1 MGTVISARGTL
12 LRSWEA
18 DKLKNSDL
26 VSDFC
31 FLLTAFSFQ
40 LSSMV
45 LLSHPAVN
53 SYTRNVALALAEQ
66 SQLDEFCTTLGWGDG
81 GSFVRLLPKAIQR
94 EWSRRQVDPLVAPK
108 VRQHGCREVARLLAP
123 HLNLSWLSRHESGPF
138 SVDAIYR
145 DLDRFV
151 AKRVASRQNLT
162 AVYCGEDGALETFRA
177 ARERG
182 LKCIYDLPIG
192 YWAAARRLFDEE
204 KEIMP
209 EFAPTLQGREES
221 FEKLERKREEAEL
234 ADRIVVCSPF
244 VADTLKE
251 SGFSDSKIS
260 VVPYGGPAPIARNRY
275 ETGVCKRPLRLL
287 FAGSIGQRKGI
298 GYLMQALLKLKGL
311 PVELT
316 LMGSF
321 VGDRSVFR
329 PYEHL
334 YRYEP
339 PRAHS
344 AVLELM
350 EQHDVLVLP
359 SLFEGFAL
367 VILEAMSRGLA
378 VIVTP
383 NTGAEEIVRDGKD
396 GFIVPIR
403 SSDALEEKIVW
414 MVHHRQETSEMG
426 LQAAKRAVEF
436 SWARFRM
443 GIQDSI
449 LQVGRPSFCP
459 GLTPTH

>member
-1 MGTVISARGTL
+1 V
-12 LRSWEA
+12 
-18 DKLKNSDL
+18 
-26 VSDFC
+26 
-31 FLLTAFSFQ
+31 
-40 LSSMV
+40 V

-53 SYTRNVALALAEQ
+53 AYTRNISLALNEQ
-66 SQLDEFCTTLGWGDG
+66 NLLDEFCTTLGWGDG
-81 GSFVRLLPKAIQR
+81 GLWMRRVPRGWRK
-94 EWSRRQVDPLVAPK
+94 EWSRRQVDAAVARK
-108 VRQHGCREVARLLAP
+108 VVRHGVREVGRLLAS
-123 HLNLSWLSRHESGPF
+123 HLYLNGLSRHESGPF
-138 SVDAIYR
+138 SVDAVYR

-221 FEKLERKREEAEL
+221 SEKLERKREEAEL

-244 VADTLKE
+244 VAATLKE
-251 SGFSDSKIS
+251 SGFADSKIS
-260 VVPYGGPAPIARNRY
+260 VVPYGGPAPIARIPC
-275 ETGVCKRPLRLL
+275 EPDLCKRPLRLL

-298 GYLMQALLKLKGL
+298 GYLMQAMQKLKGL

-321 VGDRSVFR
+321 VGDRSVFS

-334 YRYEP
+334 FRYEP

-350 EQHDVLVLP
+350 QQHDVLVLP

-367 VILEAMSRGLA
+367 VILEAMSRGLV

-383 NTGAEEIVRDGKD
+383 NTGAGEIVRDGTD

-403 SSDALEEKIVW
+403 SSEVLEEKIVW
-414 MVHHRQETSEMG
+414 MVHHRHETKEMG
-426 LQAAKRAVEF
+426 LHAARRAEEF
-436 SWARFRM
+436 SWERFRV
-443 GIQDSI
+443 GIRKAVLKFDNGSI
-449 LQVGRPSFCP
+449 PD
-459 GLTPTH
+459 

>member
-1 MGTVISARGTL
+1 V
-12 LRSWEA
+12 
-18 DKLKNSDL
+18 
-26 VSDFC
+26 
-31 FLLTAFSFQ
+31 
-40 LSSMV
+40 V

-53 SYTRNVALALAEQ
+53 AYTRNVSLALAE
-66 SQLDEFCTTLGWGDG
+66 SGLLHEFCTTLGWGDG
-81 GSFVRLLPKAIQR
+81 GTIIRHSPKAIQR

-108 VRQHGCREVARLLAP
+108 VRQHGLREAARLLAP

-145 DLDRFV
+145 DLDRFM
-151 AKRVASRQNLT
+151 AKRVASRRNLT
-162 AVYCGEDGALETFRA
+162 AVYCGEDGALETFRT
-177 ARERG
+177 ARARG
-182 LKCIYDLPIG
+182 VKCIYDLPIG
-192 YWAAARRLFDEE
+192 YWQAARRLFDEE
-204 KEIMP
+204 KELMP

-221 FEKLERKREEAEL
+221 SEKLERKREEAEL

-251 SGFSDSKIS
+251 SGFADSKIS
-260 VVPYGGPAPIARNRY
+260 VVPYGGPAPIARPPC
-275 ETGVCKRPLRLL
+275 EQDASKRPLRLL

-298 GYLMQALLKLKGL
+298 GYLLQAMQKLKGL

-321 VGDRSVFR
+321 VGDSSVFS

-334 YRYEP
+334 FRHEP

-344 AVLELM
+344 AVLDLM
-350 EQHDVLVLP
+350 QQHDVLVLP

-383 NTGAEEIVRDGKD
+383 NTGAGEIVRDGTD

-403 SSDALEEKIVW
+403 SSEVLEEKIVW
-414 MVHHRQETSEMG
+414 MVHHRHETREMG
-426 LQAAKRAVEF
+426 LHAVRRAEEF
-436 SWARFRM
+436 SWERFRV
-443 GIQDSI
+443 GIRNAVLKFDI
-449 LQVGRPSFCP
+449 
-459 GLTPTH
+459 GLIPD